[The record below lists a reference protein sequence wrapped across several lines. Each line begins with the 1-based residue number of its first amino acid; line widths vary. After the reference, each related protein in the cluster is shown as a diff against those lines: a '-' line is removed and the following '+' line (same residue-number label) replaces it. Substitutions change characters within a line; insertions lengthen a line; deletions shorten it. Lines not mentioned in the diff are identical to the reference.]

1 MNQDATGWRLISTD
15 PNAPEVQ
22 AYLHDALRHAR
33 QGRISDPQGFLLD
46 FVRNRSVLDIGVVAH
61 TIEQTRDPRWRHQL
75 IKGVAA
81 SVVGVDVLE
90 EPVQQLRD
98 RGYDIRLV
106 DATSDADLGARF
118 ACVIIGDVIE
128 HVDDPVALL
137 RFARHHLEP
146 GGQILCSTPNPTYIG
161 TIWAGL
167 REGVVVVNAEHVT
180 WITPSMAVELAQRA
194 GLRLASYWTVGR
206 TNGSVA
212 QKALRRAFR
221 LLGSLDDI
229 LATTTFVY
237 VFDRP

>member
-1 MNQDATGWRLISTD
+1 VNQDATGWRRISTD
-15 PNAPEVQ
+15 PNAREVQ
-22 AYLHDALRHAR
+22 AYLHDVLRRAR
-33 QGRISDPQGFLLD
+33 QGPISDPQGFLLD
-46 FVRNRSVLDIGVVAH
+46 FVRDRSVLDIGVVAH

-118 ACVIIGDVIE
+118 ARVVIGDVIE

-137 RFARHHLEP
+137 RFAGRHLEP
-146 GGQILCSTPNPTYIG
+146 GGQVLCSTPNPTYIG
-161 TIWAGL
+161 TILTGL

-194 GLRLASYWTVGR
+194 GLRLASYGTVGR
-206 TNGSVA
+206 TKGSLA
-212 QKALRRAFR
+212 QKALRRLFG
-221 LLGSLDDI
+221 LLGLLDNI